1 MPREERQE
9 GNCYGRG
16 GQIMGDIVAVTGN
29 EAVANALR
37 QANPDVCAMYP
48 ITPAT
53 EMVQR
58 FSSFV
63 SDGKVKTEL
72 ILAESE
78 HSAMSACVGSS
89 AAGGRVITATS
100 AQGLALMWEIL
111 FIASGTRLPIVM
123 PVVNRA
129 LSAPLNIHGDHSDAM
144 GARDTGWIQLW
155 SENAQEAYDNTIQ
168 AFRIAEHMDIRLPAM
183 VCMDG
188 FIISHSIERIEYL
201 EDEEVKN
208 FVGEFRQLN
217 PLLDIE
223 RPVSYGPLILTDYYM
238 EYRKA
243 QDEVASKVSRIVLD
257 VARDFEKMSGRK
269 YDLFETYRLDDA
281 EIGIVILNSA
291 AGTSKDVIDEFRN
304 RGIKAG
310 LLKPRLY
317 RPFPYKE
324 VGEALKHLKALCVLD
339 RADAFG
345 GSFGPVMLDIATS
358 LYPCRE
364 KPVLINKIY
373 GLGGRDYLPEHAEL
387 VLNELVGIAKTGTV
401 RSYKEYIGVR
411 E

>member
-1 MPREERQE
+1 MAKV
-9 GNCYGRG
+9 
-16 GQIMGDIVAVTGN
+16 VAVTGN

-37 QANPDVCAMYP
+37 QVNPDVCAAYP
-48 ITPAT
+48 ITPQT
-53 EMVQR
+53 DMMQR
-58 FSSFV
+58 FSGFV
-63 SDGKVKTEL
+63 SDGLVKTEI
-72 ILAESE
+72 ILVESE
-78 HSAMSACVGSS
+78 HSSMSACVGAS

-100 AQGLALMWEIL
+100 SQGLALMFEIL
-111 FIASGTRLPIVM
+111 FIASGLRLPIIM

-144 GARDTGWIQLW
+144 SVRDCGWIQLW

-168 AFRIAEHMDIRLPAM
+168 AFRIGEHMDIRLPVM
-183 VCMDG
+183 VCQDG

-201 EDEEVKN
+201 EDEEVRN

-217 PLLDIE
+217 PLLDLKH
-223 RPVSYGPLILTDYYM
+223 PVSYGPLILPDYYM

-243 QDEVASKVSRIVLD
+243 QDEVASKVADITLD
-257 VARDFEKMSGRK
+257 VAADFEKLSGRK
-269 YDLFETYRLDDA
+269 YGLFEAYRLDDA
-281 EIGIVILNSA
+281 EIGLVILNSA
-291 AGTSKDVIDEFRN
+291 AGTSKDTVDEFRN
-304 RGIKAG
+304 RGIRAG

-324 VGEALKHLKALCVLD
+324 VGEALRHLKAVCVLD

-345 GSFGPVMLDIATS
+345 GSYGPLFIDIASS
-358 LYPCRE
+358 LYPCNE

-387 VLNELVGIAKTGTV
+387 VLNELVGIARTGTAG
-401 RSYKEYIGVR
+401 SLKEYIGVR

>member
-1 MPREERQE
+1 MAK
-9 GNCYGRG
+9 
-16 GQIMGDIVAVTGN
+16 VAAVTGN

-37 QANPDVCAMYP
+37 QVNPDVCAAYP
-48 ITPAT
+48 ITPQT
-53 EMVQR
+53 EMMQR
-58 FSSFV
+58 FASFV

-72 ILAESE
+72 ILVESE
-78 HSAMSACVGSS
+78 HSAMSSCVGAS

-100 AQGLALMWEIL
+100 SQGLALMWEIL

-155 SENAQEAYDNTIQ
+155 SENAQEAYDNTVQ
-168 AFRIAEHMDIRLPAM
+168 AFRIAEHMDIRLPVM
-183 VCMDG
+183 ICMDG
-188 FIISHSIERIEYL
+188 FIISHSISRIEYL
-201 EDEEVKN
+201 EDEEVRN

-217 PLLDIE
+217 PLLNIE
-223 RPVSYGPLILTDYYM
+223 HPVSYGPLILQDYYM

-243 QDEVASKVSRIVLD
+243 QDEVASKVSRIAME
-257 VARDFEKMSGRK
+257 VANDFANLSGRK
-269 YDLFETYRLDDA
+269 YGLFETYRLDDA
-281 EIGIVILNSA
+281 EIGIIILNSA
-291 AGTSKDVIDEFRN
+291 AGTSKDVIDEFRGK
-304 RGIKAG
+304 GIKAG
-310 LLKPRLY
+310 LLKPRLF

-324 VGEALKHLKALCVLD
+324 IGEALKHLKAVCVLD

-345 GSFGPVMLDIATS
+345 GSFGPVFLDIATS
-358 LYPCRE
+358 LYPFQN

-373 GLGGRDYLPEHAEL
+373 GLGGRDYLPDHAAS
-387 VLNELVGIAKTGTV
+387 VLNELIQIAETGTV
-401 RSYKEYIGVR
+401 KRYKEYIGVR

>member
-1 MPREERQE
+1 
-9 GNCYGRG
+9 
-16 GQIMGDIVAVTGN
+16 MGKIVAVTGN

-37 QANPDVCAMYP
+37 QVNPDVCAMYP

-53 EMVQR
+53 EVVQR

-63 SDGKVKTEL
+63 SDGRVKTEL
-72 ILAESE
+72 VLAESE
-78 HSAMSACVGSS
+78 HSAMSACVGAS
-89 AAGGRVITATS
+89 AAGGRVITGTS
-100 AQGLALMWEIL
+100 SQGLALMWEIL

-155 SENAQEAYDNTIQ
+155 SENAQEAYDNAIQ
-168 AFRIAEHMDIRLPAM
+168 AFRIAEHMDIRLPIM

-188 FIISHSIERIEYL
+188 FIISHSIERMQYL

-208 FVGEFRQLN
+208 FVGEFRPLN

-223 RPVSYGPLILTDYYM
+223 HPVSYGPLILTDYYM

-243 QDEVASKVSRIVLD
+243 QAEVASKVSGIVLD
-257 VARDFEKMSGRK
+257 VAREFEKLSGRK
-269 YDLFETYRLDDA
+269 YDFFETYRLDDA
-281 EIGIVILNSA
+281 EIGLVILNSA
-291 AGTSKDVIDEFRN
+291 AGTSKDVVDEFRN

-324 VGEALKHLKALCVLD
+324 IGEALKHLKALCVLD

-358 LYPCRE
+358 IYPYKE

-401 RSYKEYIGVR
+401 KSYKEYIGVR

>member
-1 MPREERQE
+1 MEKV
-9 GNCYGRG
+9 
-16 GQIMGDIVAVTGN
+16 VAVTGN

-37 QANPDVCAMYP
+37 QVNPDVCAAYP
-48 ITPAT
+48 ITPQSD
-53 EMVQR
+53 MMQR
-58 FSSFV
+58 FSGFI
-63 SDGKVKTEL
+63 SDGLVKTEL
-72 ILAESE
+72 ILVESE
-78 HSAMSACVGSS
+78 HSALSSCVGAS

-100 AQGLALMWEIL
+100 SQGLALMWEIL

-168 AFRIAEHMDIRLPAM
+168 AFRIAEHMDIRLPAII
-183 VCMDG
+183 CMDG

-201 EDEEVKN
+201 EDEEVRN
-208 FVGEFRQLN
+208 FVGEFKQLN

-223 RPVSYGPLILTDYYM
+223 HPVSYGPLILPDYYM

-243 QDEVASKVSRIVLD
+243 QDEVESKVSKVVLG
-257 VARDFEKMSGRK
+257 VAQDFEKISGRQ
-269 YDLFETYRLDDA
+269 YGLFETYRLDDA
-281 EIGIVILNSA
+281 EIGLVILNSA
-291 AGTSKDVIDEFRN
+291 AGTSKDAVDVFRN

-324 VGEALKHLKALCVLD
+324 TGEALKHLKTVCVLD

-345 GSFGPVMLDIATS
+345 GSFGPVYLDIATS
-358 LYPCRE
+358 LYPYKE

-373 GLGGRDYLPEHAEL
+373 GLGGRDYMPEHAEF
-387 VLNELVGIAKTGTV
+387 VLDELVDIAKTGTV
-401 RSYKEYIGVR
+401 KNYKEYIGVR